1 MGFALDFGQL
11 QAGHCQWWR
20 PSDLRSLMVAGLNS
34 AVAYVIS
41 YASPMCHLQTFT
53 VITVQDK
60 KTKFWQIRMAA
71 SATAE
76 NIAVVSANIIKH

>member
-1 MGFALDFGQL
+1 
-11 QAGHCQWWR
+11 
-20 PSDLRSLMVAGLNS
+20 
-34 AVAYVIS
+34 
-41 YASPMCHLQTFT
+41 LQTFT